1 MGEYTLLI
9 IILSVIAIIIIG
21 NILFVFPMEKKQDE
35 MKKKLFS
42 MVNDQDGFEYS
53 KIIIKFPINIA
64 VYGIGIAID
73 DKSKQICLINTA
85 PLGERFKTLDLKA
98 IAELEFEIA
107 LNVISYNDIIES
119 EIIAEGKTITKT
131 SRVNQFAGAAIGG
144 LLLGGVGAV
153 IGGLSGKTET
163 SKNIKD
169 VSLKIIINDMSNPVH
184 IIPMTSDNPSA
195 ALQEAQR
202 WYDLLSIA
210 IKQAELEFNNDT
222 YKCPFCA
229 ENIKVGA
236 IICRFCKKNLPTIT
250 QD

>member
-1 MGEYTLLI
+1 MGDSTLLI
-9 IILSVIAIIIIG
+9 IIVSVIAIIIIG

-64 VYGIGIAID
+64 VYGIGIGIAID

-184 IIPMTSDNPSA
+184 IIPMTSDNPGA

-210 IKQAELEFNNDT
+210 I
-222 YKCPFCA
+222 
-229 ENIKVGA
+229 
-236 IICRFCKKNLPTIT
+236 
-250 QD
+250 